1 MLYPRSH
8 RSMNS
13 PLPPFSFASESKEF
27 EQRWLEEIP
36 KRLYA
41 IQTSILPERNI
52 LKFQHGVGWTF
63 NNTQGDEVPGEF
75 KKHDEKVVF
84 PVAAPKEGELER
96 LTALADEMAQKFAG
110 GMHRLMAKNVEEIT
124 EKTGN
129 VVAWK
134 RGEGNPGAVYLKL
147 LEMVEFGIKPDGTPS
162 EPEFYDIHQ
171 GFLNQLNAQ
180 LAASPELRAQVE
192 AIKAR
197 KLAEAR
203 EREAARKAKFK
214 STG

>member
-1 MLYPRSH
+1 MH
-8 RSMNS
+8 S

-41 IQTSILPERNI
+41 IQTSVLPERNI

-63 NNTQGDEVPGEF
+63 YNTQGAEVPGEF
-75 KKHDEKVVF
+75 KKHDEKIVF
-84 PVAAPKEGELER
+84 PVAAPKDGELEK
-96 LTALADEMAQKFAG
+96 LNDLADEMAQKFAG
-110 GMHRLMAKNVEEIT
+110 EMHRQMIKNVEQVT

-134 RGEGNPGAVYLKL
+134 KDEDNPGVVYLKL
-147 LEMVEFGIKPDGTPS
+147 LEMVEFSIRPDGTHS
-162 EPEFYDIHQ
+162 EPDFYDTHQ
-171 GFLNQLNAQ
+171 DFLNALNAQ

-197 KLAEAR
+197 KIAEAR
-203 EREAARKAKFK
+203 TREAARRAKFK
-214 STG
+214 SAG